1 MSASPSEW
9 GWQQHRETI
18 EDLARARE
26 IPRSEFPGHK
36 EIYCSNLEGFLG
48 GQFPALL
55 RERDELAAEVERLR
69 SAREGAHRNFSQ
81 LADWLER
88 NHPDVLEA
96 WSA

>member
-1 MSASPSEW
+1 MNAAQSTRR
-9 GWQQHRETI
+9 WQQCREAIT
-18 EDLARARE
+18 DLAAARE
-26 IPRSEFPGHK
+26 VPREQFPGHK

-55 RERDELAAEVERLR
+55 RERDELAAEVTRLR
-69 SAREGAHRNFSQ
+69 EAREGTHRNFSQ
-81 LADWLER
+81 LVDWLQR